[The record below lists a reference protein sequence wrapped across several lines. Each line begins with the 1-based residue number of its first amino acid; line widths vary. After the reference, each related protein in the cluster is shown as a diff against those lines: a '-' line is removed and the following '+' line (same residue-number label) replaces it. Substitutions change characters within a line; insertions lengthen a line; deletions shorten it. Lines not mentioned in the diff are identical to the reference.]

1 MSRMKLVSFS
11 PLRKQNWAR
20 AIAALS
26 LAVGLGLAQ
35 PRLASAADAKA
46 DAKEAKKADRKLKV
60 LYLDQSMGFRH
71 RPVTRNGGE
80 LAQSEKVMQE
90 IAEKTGKFDVEV
102 TQDAKVITP
111 EKLKDLDVLAFYT
124 TGALPISDENWKAV
138 LKWLE
143 DGHGFVGIHSATD
156 TGWNYKGEGM
166 SYTQLINGKFAGHP
180 WGENSKI
187 TLTSHE
193 PDHPTVKMWGPEAQ
207 WDDEIYQY
215 QDYDPS
221 AVRVLQS
228 LNFEKTPLK
237 KPYLVP
243 VTWVRQVGKG
253 RLFYTNLGHTP
264 KTWDE
269 PRFREQIV
277 AGIRFAAGLE
287 EGSTEP
293 NPEVQAQWAIHSF
306 LAATQAEGAKEAGG
320 TGEGKAGESPAAVV
334 ARLKGAEKQ
343 WLTSTAR
350 DIAKLREIRKG
361 KPTKPNK
368 GNDEDK
374 YKKDMA
380 RYEEEL
386 NAYEEGERQY
396 PIERDRITADVLKK
410 AGAGTAS
417 AS

>member
-1 MSRMKLVSFS
+1 MKFSSFS
-11 PLRKQNWAR
+11 PLRKRNWSPAV
-20 AIAALS
+20 AALS
-26 LAVGLGLAQ
+26 LVVGLGLAQ
-35 PRLASAADAKA
+35 PRHASAV

-71 RPVTRNGGE
+71 RPVMRNGGE

-102 TQDAKVITP
+102 TQDAKVITA

-180 WGENSKI
+180 WTEGSKI
-187 TLTSHE
+187 TLISHDSE
-193 PDHPTVKMWGPEAQ
+193 HPTVKMWGPEAK

-221 AVRVLQS
+221 VVRVLQS
-228 LNFEKTPLK
+228 LNFETTPLK

-287 EGSTEP
+287 EGSTKP

-306 LAATQAEGAKEAGG
+306 LSATQAEGAKAAGG
-320 TGEGKAGESPAAVV
+320 TGDGKSGESPTAVV
-334 ARLKGAEKQ
+334 ARLKGAEKE

-350 DIAKLREIRKG
+350 DIAKLREIRKSN
-361 KPTKPNK
+361 PTKPK
-368 GNDEDK
+368 KAGDDDEK
-374 YKKDMA
+374 YQKELAKYQKDL
-380 RYEEEL
+380 RE
-386 NAYEEGERQY
+386 YEEGERQY

-417 AS
+417 AR